1 MNFNLYFYLFVFYYW
16 VLFNLQNFWSWIFNC
31 KAPWAYRYGTI
42 EILTIIYLFIT
53 IIIIINLYTTCG
65 LFTHK
70 LTVKYLGLVLS
81 GFCFCSCHL
90 LFFFSQ
96 SNLNC
101 NRCKTFCLHHQLFV
115 SFLRLKYLYALFQ
128 ASWKVYQ
135 NKGGRG
141 GVIFYRDCV
150 AAMLEG
156 TAR

>member
-1 MNFNLYFYLFVFYYW
+1 MYS
-16 VLFNLQNFWSWIFNC
+16 FNLQKFLVLNIQLSSAMSIQIWH
-31 KAPWAYRYGTI
+31 YRNPCH
-42 EILTIIYLFIT
+42 YLFIFIII

-128 ASWKVYQ
+128 ASLKVYQ
-135 NKGGRG
+135 NKGG

>member
-1 MNFNLYFYLFVFYYW
+1 MNFNLYFYIFVFYYW
-16 VLFNLQNFWSWIFNC
+16 CILLIYKIFGLEYSVV
-31 KAPWAYRYGTI
+31 KRHEHKIWHYRNPCH
-42 EILTIIYLFIT
+42 YLFI
-53 IIIIINLYTTCG
+53 IIIIINLYTNCG

-101 NRCKTFCLHHQLFV
+101 NQCNTFCIHHQLFV

-135 NKGGRG
+135 NKGGG
-141 GVIFYRDCV
+141 GGNF
-150 AAMLEG
+150 L
-156 TAR
+156 

>member
-1 MNFNLYFYLFVFYYW
+1 MNFNLYFYIFVFYYW
-16 VLFNLQNFWSWIFNC
+16 CILLIYNFFGLEYSVVKCHEHKISH
-31 KAPWAYRYGTI
+31 YRNPYH
-42 EILTIIYLFIT
+42 YLF
-53 IIIIINLYTTCG
+53 IIIIIIIINNLYTTCG

-101 NRCKTFCLHHQLFV
+101 NQCKTFCLHHQLFV

-128 ASWKVYQ
+128 ASWRYTRI
-135 NKGGRG
+135 KGGG
-141 GVIFYRDCV
+141 
-150 AAMLEG
+150 
-156 TAR
+156 